1 MKKNR
6 KYLKCR
12 SINFTKMYFLLK
24 GGSEIQIHITFPVF
38 YIVKNKI
45 AVAVTKFNF
54 SLLQ

>member
-1 MKKNR
+1 MKKSR

-45 AVAVTKFNF
+45 AVAVMKFNF